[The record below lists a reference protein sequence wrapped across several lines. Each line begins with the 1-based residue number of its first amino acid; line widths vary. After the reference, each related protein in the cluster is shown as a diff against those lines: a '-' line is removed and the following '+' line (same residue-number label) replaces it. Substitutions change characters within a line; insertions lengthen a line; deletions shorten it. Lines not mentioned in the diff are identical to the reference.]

1 MDIDDTQEEDETR
14 ASLTLC
20 AICHFTLAEPC
31 TLMCGHNFDRRC
43 LRRHLAHAAAHPS
56 CPLCRAPTHPLHLP
70 PVNTMLKALI
80 ALSYPDAHLKR
91 TAQFALEDRAAELR
105 CATINKHSIATQAN
119 PTSAK
124 CNDNLCV

>member
-91 TAQFALEDRAAELR
+91 GPPARRSSAALPARASLTKSSRCSRRRAPQTRRTRATA
-105 CATINKHSIATQAN
+105 
-119 PTSAK
+119 
-124 CNDNLCV
+124 